1 MFSFSISSVMRSANN
16 CAFFL
21 SVLLLSLPFVSN
33 SAPVRSNL
41 GGDGIE
47 RGETV
52 SYTAADYVQDGLIA
66 MWDAIENVGWGRHDS
81 YTLVWRDLVG
91 THDLHS
97 TGKIT
102 SWGTDKS
109 IIHGNASYTGWIGQN
124 FEVGGQLC
132 YDVCL
137 GDFGNGGYV
146 FGAPFS
152 SGVRPSVTHSLII
165 WGSGPSY
172 ISNPRLP
179 SNTNIAVN
187 FRDGVYLDSE
197 KVAAIRGPA
206 SGVTSRPFG
215 IGYYYTSMTVD
226 MEVRCFRLYNRT
238 LTPEEIRYNYLI
250 DKARFGL

>member
-1 MFSFSISSVMRSANN
+1 MRKLLSILTLVLSVLFVTSVP
-16 CAFFL
+16 FFL
-21 SVLLLSLPFVSN
+21 SGS
-33 SAPVRSNL
+33 PVRSML
-41 GGDGIE
+41 GADGSEIID
-47 RGETV
+47 GEMP
-52 SYTAADYVQDGLIA
+52 TAADYIQDGLIA

-97 TGKIT
+97 DGKIT
-102 SWGTDKS
+102 SWGIDKS
-109 IIHGNASYTGWIGQN
+109 IIHGNAHGSGWIGQN

-137 GDFGNGGYV
+137 GDFGNGAYV

-152 SGVRPSVTHSLII
+152 GGVRPSVTRSFII

-172 ISNPRLP
+172 MSNPRLP
-179 SNTNIAVN
+179 SNTNITVN
-187 FRDGVYLDSE
+187 FGDGVYLDSE

-206 SGVTSRPFG
+206 SGITSRPFG

-238 LTPEEIRYNYLI
+238 LTPEEIAYNYSI
-250 DKARFGL
+250 DKMRFGL